1 MTDMAGALRKAG
13 YPSSFERL
21 INIAMDTWSHVKA
34 HDWDGN
40 LARHRYVRD
49 RLAGEMTFEM
59 MKEWHPTALNE
70 AIKLLLQSANPKHQ
84 GSVVGFLP
92 TGRGYNSRDTQLG
105 AAPAISSPDPA
116 KAGGEGHRVIGT
128 QSTIAPAENDATPP
142 AERRSEPANGDSTP
156 RAVVPARPSLSTLS
170 DKLAARTKANGIVMV
185 RLSKLDEIKVLVGG
199 IEKPLR
205 KCTAGEVRAWAAWA
219 KKQPM
224 YAQFAERLVS
234 NFDSNMVVGDI
245 WKDRESE
252 IEKIYAET
260 EAEYAA

>member
-21 INIAMDTWSHVKA
+21 INIAMDAWSHVKA

-70 AIKLLLQSANPKHQ
+70 AIKILLQSANPKHQ

-92 TGRGYNSRDTQLG
+92 TGRGHATSDTQ
-105 AAPAISSPDPA
+105 APNAPAISSPDPA
-116 KAGGEGHRVIGT
+116 KAGGEGHEDFGIQEER
-128 QSTIAPAENDATPP
+128 APATDDVQPP
-142 AERRSEPANGDSTP
+142 AERRSEPASRSSIPIT
-156 RAVVPARPSLSTLS
+156 ATPARPSLSTLS

-199 IEKPLR
+199 IERPLR